1 MKTLATIL
9 AFITLVVAVFVLMS
23 ASSVSAEPHAQAT
36 VTRTPTDE
44 PAKPPYVF
52 PTPIFIPTYP
62 GDTPAAPTVRATPI
76 IQTSG
81 ATTYTIVSGDSP
93 WIIAQK
99 VYGDGS
105 KYQLILDANGL
116 TKDSRLRVGA
126 VLQIPALAG
135 TPVATAPANTPTTV
149 ATKPIAPSTPLP
161 ATSGSP
167 TLAPAIFMTATPL
180 RPSTPGTNTPS
191 TSSVPMTIPFEILD
205 LVPTILNVL
214 SGICGIAGLVCGVLA
229 FLLFNRSRRMEEM
242 NKSKKRLTLR
252 Q

>member
-9 AFITLVVAVFVLMS
+9 AFIAIVVATLILMS
-23 ASSVSAEPHAQAT
+23 VSTVSAEPRAQTTA
-36 VTRTPTDE
+36 TRTPTDE
-44 PAKPPYVF
+44 PVKPPYVF

-62 GDTPAAPTVRATPI
+62 GDTPAPTVRNTPA
-76 IQTSG
+76 IQITG

-135 TPVATAPANTPTTV
+135 TPVVTAPVNAPTTNV
-149 ATKPIAPSTPLP
+149 TTPIAPPSPLP
-161 ATSGSP
+161 VTSGSP
-167 TLAPAIFMTATPL
+167 TLAPAIFMTVTPL
-180 RPSTPGTNTPS
+180 RPTTPGTNTSS
-191 TSSVPMTIPFEILD
+191 TPNTPMSIPFEILD
-205 LVPTILNVL
+205 LAPTILNVL
-214 SGICGIAGLVCGVLA
+214 AGICSIAGLVCSVLA